1 MAKETKRERE
11 ILDNDMSDNRGI
23 VYFPDCKG
31 CVFAA
36 PDTKWSK
43 GYQKSICDVYKECKP
58 ISLMMGGECEYY
70 DEAE

>member
-1 MAKETKRERE
+1 MAKKQRK
-11 ILDNDMSDNRGI
+11 DYDSDASDNTGI

-36 PDTKWSK
+36 PDTKLVE
-43 GYQKSICDVYKECKP
+43 GYTKSVCEVYKECKP

>member
-1 MAKETKRERE
+1 MAEKKRKE
-11 ILDNDMSDNRGI
+11 IDNDMSDNRGI

-36 PDTKWSK
+36 PSTKLVE
-43 GYQKSICDVYKECKP
+43 GYTKSVCDVYKDLKP
-58 ISLMMGGECEYY
+58 IDLMMGGECEYY

>member
-1 MAKETKRERE
+1 M
-11 ILDNDMSDNRGI
+11 
-23 VYFPDCKG
+23 YFPDCKG

-58 ISLMMGGECEYY
+58 ITLMMGGECEYY